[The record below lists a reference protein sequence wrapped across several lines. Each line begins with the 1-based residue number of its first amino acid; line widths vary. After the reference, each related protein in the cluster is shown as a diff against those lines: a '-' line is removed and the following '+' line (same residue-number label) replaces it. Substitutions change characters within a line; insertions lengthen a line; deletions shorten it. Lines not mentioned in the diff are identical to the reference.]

1 MSKSESIPFRAHAL
15 RDVVRL
21 PHGPSAFGLGVIFAL
36 AAVGTACSPTS
47 AKAPTAQEYAAHHED
62 HGAPDPHAAHHG
74 EHGSADPHAAHH
86 GDHGSSHD
94 PHASHRAALEKS
106 DYSVSTERYAVPGV
120 SLLDQS
126 GDSLALRTLLES
138 DKPVA
143 LNFIFTTCTTICPV
157 MTATFAQMRR
167 DLGEAAKKV
176 RLVSVTIDPE
186 HDRPEVLEAY
196 AKRFGAGEDW
206 FFLTGS
212 RADVWP
218 VVMSFQAYAGSKTN
232 HQPLTFLK
240 KPQDPEWTRIDGLAS
255 GKDLAHE
262 VATRLLN

>member
-1 MSKSESIPFRAHAL
+1 MSKSVSIPFRAHAI
-15 RDVVRL
+15 RGVVRL

-47 AKAPTAQEYAAHHED
+47 AKAPTAQE
-62 HGAPDPHAAHHG
+62 
-74 EHGSADPHAAHH
+74 HAAHH
-86 GDHGSSHD
+86 GDHGSSD
-94 PHASHRAALEKS
+94 PHAAHHAALEKS

-240 KPQDPEWTRIDGLAS
+240 KPQDPDWTRIDGLAS
-255 GKDLAHE
+255 GEDLAHE